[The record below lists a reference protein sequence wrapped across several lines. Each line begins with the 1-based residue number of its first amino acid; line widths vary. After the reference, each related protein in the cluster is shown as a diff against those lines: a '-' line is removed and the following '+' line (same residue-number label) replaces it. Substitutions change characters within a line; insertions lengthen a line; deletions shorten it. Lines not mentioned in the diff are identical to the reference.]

1 MSNDDHAQIKR
12 ILLQCCPFSLKFQEY
27 SKNKFAAIARGNQK
41 NFVQNKHIV
50 MKALNKEDRNS
61 HLVPMHDWVCHLSP
75 NMRHN
80 PQGLVLKLGSNP
92 RVVWDGTT
100 CPSPNDVVMNEITP
114 TEDEPDVTFGM
125 AKILFYQYLYN
136 LRVSFPTEVI
146 FLALADIK
154 ACFRYP
160 RIHPDLTGAFGFL
173 VDDLYCLAVAMVF
186 GSNTSSSSWEPF
198 RRAIEKMSL
207 VFSSDPTLVEKH
219 KHYLNMIKWDIPPSD
234 AEPPVK
240 AFKCQINPGVL
251 DPQGKQVIQRPR
263 IWVDDAL
270 MAAIG
275 VLQMKMV
282 LASII

>member
-1 MSNDDHAQIKR
+1 
-12 ILLQCCPFSLKFQEY
+12 
-27 SKNKFAAIARGNQK
+27 
-41 NFVQNKHIV
+41 
-50 MKALNKEDRNS
+50 MKAINKEDRNS

-100 CPSPNDVVMNEITP
+100 CPSPNDVVMNEVTP

-219 KHYLNMIKWDIPPSD
+219 KRYLNMIKWDIPPSD
-234 AEPPVK
+234 AAPPSK
-240 AFKCQINPGVL
+240 LSNARSTLEFWIH
-251 DPQGKQVIQRPR
+251 R
-263 IWVDDAL
+263 
-270 MAAIG
+270 
-275 VLQMKMV
+275 
-282 LASII
+282 ASR

>member
-160 RIHPDLTGAFGFL
+160 RIHPDLTGAFGF
-173 VDDLYCLAVAMVF
+173 
-186 GSNTSSSSWEPF
+186 W
-198 RRAIEKMSL
+198 
-207 VFSSDPTLVEKH
+207 
-219 KHYLNMIKWDIPPSD
+219 
-234 AEPPVK
+234 
-240 AFKCQINPGVL
+240 
-251 DPQGKQVIQRPR
+251 
-263 IWVDDAL
+263 L
-270 MAAIG
+270 MMCTAW
-275 VLQMKMV
+275 Q
-282 LASII
+282 